1 LSAAYKTAFDAFEV
15 VNNERR
21 RIEEEARQKQLE
33 KQRNEI
39 FNGAYEDF
47 KLFDLAK
54 ENFSKRVE
62 DFTKTLADI

>member
-1 LSAAYKTAFDAFEV
+1 MKAAYKTAFDAFEV
-15 VNNERR
+15 VNNERK

-47 KLFDLAK
+47 
-54 ENFSKRVE
+54 
-62 DFTKTLADI
+62 